1 MFLSL
6 KRAIWS
12 GVLTLII
19 EFYLFN
25 FVPRNI
31 NIIATRTL
39 GRQIFDYILNFVI
52 FFVAIY
58 LAITLI
64 TYIIRLVS
72 PKRK

>member
-12 GVLTLII
+12 GVATLIV

-25 FVPRNI
+25 FVARNI
-31 NIIATRTL
+31 NIIASRTL

-52 FFVAIY
+52 FFAVIY
-58 LAITLI
+58 LVVTLI
-64 TYIIRLVS
+64 VYIVKWCS
-72 PKRK
+72 PKK